1 MLAFLALNRARP
13 VSRDELELAVWGLE
27 SGDHRGGVSSL
38 LSRLRRELGPDA
50 IHSRGRTSVQMAEHV
65 TVDYHEA
72 GHAVAQARQA
82 LMRGAAEHAAAAARR
97 ALPIAERGVMH
108 GETAVWLEDW
118 RHELAELGVRA
129 REQIAEAA
137 LLTGGPE
144 LQTAADRA
152 REMVKAEPYSES
164 AHGVLIRVLAAQGNV
179 AQALEVYEELRGR
192 LREELGVT
200 PGPQM
205 RALHALLL
213 GAPAPS
219 PTTRSPERDAARTA
233 SAHRISS
240 RGRAPFV
247 GREHELAA
255 LRELFDDPGPEGCRL
270 VLLEGEPGIG
280 KTRLAMQFAQDC
292 QRGGAVTLYGRCD
305 SDTVVPYQPFVEALR
320 CALANTLFAPLRD
333 RIPSHLTEVARM
345 LPELAAEVGPA
356 TGGQSTV
363 SDERAERFRLFDAVG
378 AVLAEVSKAHPVLL
392 ILDDLHWADK
402 PTLLMLR
409 QVVRSAGDA
418 SMLVLGTY
426 RDTERGG
433 ELLDTL
439 ADLRREHVF
448 HRITLRGLD
457 QSDATE
463 LIEQITDD
471 VPPLLGRTLWEECR
485 GNPFFLEEML
495 RQRTAG
501 GDPARTSHSD
511 SDSLP
516 DAVKDVI
523 GRRLA
528 RVSKRLRTVL
538 EIACVAGNEFSVDVL
553 ERLSGLTEDELDEA
567 LREAIEAH
575 LIEELPAAYGRF
587 AFEHSLTRQT
597 LYEDL
602 TLTRRARLHLR
613 VGEEL
618 ERLDGQRSGQ
628 RLAELAHH
636 FLHAP
641 PERGPS
647 KAAHYAVCAAR
658 HAMQVFAYEEAVRHY
673 EVSLAALERQPD
685 RDERRH
691 ELLLALGEAQVKAGD
706 TRRAR
711 VSFREAGDLARVI
724 DSPAGF
730 AKAALG
736 GAQISGGVIDDEMVR
751 RLEEAL
757 GWLGTDDEIL
767 RSRLLSRLVIE
778 LSFARDERR
787 LATLSEEAVAVARR
801 CGDAGALTVALIAR
815 HWSLWAPENIEERLQ
830 TATELLTLAAGTG
843 SANFALKGHR
853 WRMMDLLELGEVD
866 EADSAI
872 NAYAELAERRRVAAE
887 LWYADLFRAMR
898 MLMSGRYADAE
909 PACRAAFELGHRVG
923 DPNAHQ
929 AYTLQMLVL
938 RRDRGDLSEVE
949 DGVRINVQR
958 YPAIPGWR
966 CVLAHLL
973 CEIGKPDEARR
984 ELAQLTD
991 RSFAVIPRDGLWLA
1005 AIAHLAEVAASLREV
1020 EPAAELY
1027 DLLAPFASRN
1037 VVVGW
1042 AATCLGSAARL
1053 LAMLAAV
1060 LDRED
1065 DAKRHFEQ
1073 ALAMNERMGAQPWVT
1088 RTRFQYARF
1097 LLDSGQATSAGH
1109 DLLEQALADAR
1120 RLEMLPILEQAKGLV
1135 AARTS

>member
-1 MLAFLALNRARP
+1 
-13 VSRDELELAVWGLE
+13 
-27 SGDHRGGVSSL
+27 
-38 LSRLRRELGPDA
+38 
-50 IHSRGRTSVQMAEHV
+50 
-65 TVDYHEA
+65 
-72 GHAVAQARQA
+72 
-82 LMRGAAEHAAAAARR
+82 
-97 ALPIAERGVMH
+97 
-108 GETAVWLEDW
+108 
-118 RHELAELGVRA
+118 
-129 REQIAEAA
+129 
-137 LLTGGPE
+137 
-144 LQTAADRA
+144 
-152 REMVKAEPYSES
+152 
-164 AHGVLIRVLAAQGNV
+164 
-179 AQALEVYEELRGR
+179 
-192 LREELGVT
+192 
-200 PGPQM
+200 
-205 RALHALLL
+205 L
-213 GAPAPS
+213 GAL
-219 PTTRSPERDAARTA
+219 RDLFGGRA
-233 SAHRISS
+233 SA
-240 RGRAPFV
+240 
-247 GREHELAA
+247 
-255 LRELFDDPGPEGCRL
+255 GCRL
-270 VLLEGEPGIG
+270 VQLEGEPGIG

-292 QRGGAVTLYGRCD
+292 QRRGAVMLYGRCD

-320 CALANTLFAPLRD
+320 CALPDAGFAPLWE
-333 RIPSHLTEVARM
+333 RIPAHLTEVARM
-345 LPELAAEVGPA
+345 LPELAA
-356 TGGQSTV
+356 GGEAAAAAPSEV
-363 SDERAERFRLFDAVG
+363 SDERAERSRLFDAVA
-378 AVLAEVSKAHPVLL
+378 AVLAEFSRAHPVLL

-439 ADLRREHVF
+439 ADLRREHIF
-448 HRITLRGLD
+448 DRITLSGLG
-457 QSDATE
+457 QTDATE
-463 LIEQITDD
+463 LIEQISDD
-471 VPPLLGRTLWEECR
+471 AVSPLLGRTLWEECR

-495 RQRTAG
+495 RHRTAG
-501 GDPARTSHSD
+501 GDQARSSRSE

-528 RVSKRLRTVL
+528 RVSKSLQTVL
-538 EIACVAGNEFSVDVL
+538 EIACVAGNQFSLDVL
-553 ERLSGLTEDELDEA
+553 ESLGGLTEDELDET

-575 LIEELPAAYGRF
+575 LIEELPGVYGRF

-613 VGEEL
+613 VGEQL
-618 ERLDGQRSGQ
+618 ERLEGPRSGQ

-641 PERGPS
+641 PAPGPS

-658 HAMQVFAYEEAVRHY
+658 HAMQVFAYEEAVRQY
-673 EVSLAALERQPD
+673 EAALAALERQPD

-706 TRRAR
+706 ARRAR
-711 VSFREAGDLARVI
+711 VSFREAGDIARAI

-757 GWLGTDDEIL
+757 EWLGTDDEIL

-778 LSFARDERR
+778 LSFARDQRC
-787 LATLSEEAVAVARR
+787 LTSLSEEAVAVARR
-801 CGDAGALTVALIAR
+801 CGDAGALSVALIAR
-815 HWSLWAPENIEERLQ
+815 HWSLWAPENIGERLQ
-830 TATELLTLAAGTG
+830 AATELLTLAADAG

-853 WRMMDLLELGEVD
+853 WRMMDLLELGEID
-866 EADSAI
+866 DADAAI
-872 NAYAELAERRRVAAE
+872 EGYAELAEQRRVPAE
-887 LWYADLFRAMR
+887 LWYAHLFRAMR
-898 MLMSGRYADAE
+898 MLMSGRYTEAE
-909 PACRAAFELGHRVG
+909 LESRAAFELGQRVG

-929 AYTLQMLVL
+929 AYTLQMLML
-938 RRDRGDLSEVE
+938 RRDRGGLSEVE
-949 DGVRINVQR
+949 EDVRINVQR

-973 CEIGKPDEARR
+973 CELGRRDEASR
-984 ELAQLTD
+984 ELAQISD

-1005 AIAHLAEVAASLREV
+1005 AIAHLTEVTASLGEV

-1027 DLLAPFASRN
+1027 DLLAPFETRN

-1053 LAMLAAV
+1053 LAMLATV

-1065 DAKRHFEQ
+1065 EARRHFER
-1073 ALAMNERMGAQPWVT
+1073 ALSMNERMGARPWVA

-1097 LLDSGQATSAGH
+1097 LLDSGQATSSGH
-1109 DLLEQALADAR
+1109 DLLEQAVADAR
-1120 RLEMLPILEQAKGLV
+1120 RLQMLPILEQAKGLV